1 MKTILL
7 DIGGTFIKRSDG
19 RQFPISS
26 EGSRE
31 GIVSSLR
38 RAIGPQTG
46 LEGIGVAIPGP
57 FDFRNGIFLM
67 EHKFASV
74 YGKSFRELAGIPDS
88 TSIRFMHDVN
98 AALLGNICLL
108 DLQDQNVALV
118 TLGTGL
124 GFSYALKG
132 EIFTNEK
139 GSPARGIWNLPYEGG
154 ILEDFVSGRGI
165 RVRYSRKTGDAT
177 QSALSIAKRAFS
189 GEKAALEIYARTGA
203 ILGEA
208 LAPILKELKIDVLLM
223 GGQISR
229 SMDLMKAPL
238 QNALPGMP
246 IMKAPEQAVFTG
258 LETLFENN

>member
-7 DIGGTFIKRSDG
+7 DIGGTFIKRSDA

-26 EGSRE
+26 DGCRE
-31 GIVSSLR
+31 GIVSSIR
-38 RAIGPQTG
+38 RAIGPVG
-46 LEGIGVAIPGP
+46 EWEGIGVAIPGP

-74 YGKSFRELAGIPDS
+74 YGESFRELARIPDS
-88 TSIRFMHDVN
+88 IPLRFMHDVN
-98 AALLGNICLL
+98 AALQGNIRLL
-108 DLQDQNVALV
+108 DLHEQNVALV

-132 EIFTNEK
+132 HIFTNEK

-177 QSALSIAKRAFS
+177 QSALSIAQRAFA

-208 LAPILKELKIDVLLM
+208 LAPILDELKMDVFLM

-229 SMDLMKAPL
+229 SLELMKGSL
-238 QNALPGMP
+238 QKALPGMP
-246 IMKAPEQAVFTG
+246 VIKAPEQAVFTG
-258 LETLFENN
+258 LGTLFENN

>member
-74 YGKSFRELAGIPDS
+74 YGKSFRELTGIPDS

-98 AALLGNICLL
+98 AALLGENPVG
-108 DLQDQNVALV
+108 NTALV
-118 TLGTGL
+118 TIGTGL
-124 GFSYALKG
+124 GFAYTRDGIIQKS
-132 EIFTNEK
+132 TM
-139 GSPARGIWNLPYEGG
+139 GSPARSAYNLPYCDG
-154 ILEDFVSGRGI
+154 ILEDFIS
-165 RVRYSRKTGDAT
+165 
-177 QSALSIAKRAFS
+177 
-189 GEKAALEIYARTGA
+189 
-203 ILGEA
+203 
-208 LAPILKELKIDVLLM
+208 KIFKVLLNC
-223 GGQISR
+223 
-229 SMDLMKAPL
+229 K
-238 QNALPGMP
+238 
-246 IMKAPEQAVFTG
+246 
-258 LETLFENN
+258 